1 MKKTVHLKITT
12 TFVTYKDYEVDEN
25 LTDEEILEQA
35 NNDGDFLEDV
45 LDTLDID
52 TNVEF
57 AEEGEGVYHSPFTYS
72 REELPNEDEISRPD
86 IDNYSEMEQYVRE
99 YLKTEYGYE
108 AKSFKLEYDMRSVY
122 ITNIEW
128 KEEK

>member
-1 MKKTVHLKITT
+1 MEKTVHLKITT
-12 TFVTYKDYEVDEN
+12 TFVTYRDYKVDEN

-45 LDTLDID
+45 LDTFDID

-57 AEEGEGVYHSPFTYS
+57 AKEGKGVYHSPFTYS
-72 REELPNEDEISRPD
+72 REELPSEDEISRPD
-86 IDNYSEMEQYVRE
+86 IDDYDEMEQYVRE
-99 YLKTEYGYE
+99 YLKIEYGYE
-108 AKSFKLEYDMRSVY
+108 AKSFRLEYDMRLVY

-128 KEEK
+128 KEE

>member
-1 MKKTVHLKITT
+1 MEKTVHLKITT
-12 TFVTYKDYEVDEN
+12 TFVTYKDYEVEGN
-25 LTDEEILEQA
+25 LTDEEIIERA
-35 NNDGDFLEDV
+35 SNDGDFLEDV

-52 TNVEF
+52 TIVEF
-57 AEEGEGVYHSPFTYS
+57 DEEKEDAYDSPFTYT

-128 KEEK
+128 KEN

>member
-57 AEEGEGVYHSPFTYS
+57 AEEGEGVYHSPFTCS